1 MKIVTLFLL
10 LISLLVANDGPFTLR
25 KKDTISN
32 LEAKI
37 IAQIAVDILHKDV
50 NIFVAGDF
58 KSFMVLN
65 MDGFRVTKNCQEAN
79 FIFISKENIDDMNLC
94 ENKKAIHFTNS
105 RELFN
110 NNRDFIGLFYWFKS
124 RPNITFSS
132 KRLEEKVTILPS
144 SYGRFIEE
152 F

>member
-1 MKIVTLFLL
+1 MKIFTLL
-10 LISLLVANDGPFTLR
+10 LLFISLLVANDGPFTLR
-25 KKDTISN
+25 KKDTIHD

-58 KSFMVLN
+58 RNFMVLD
-65 MDGFRVTKNCQEAN
+65 MDGFRVTRNCQEAN
-79 FIFISKENIDDMNLC
+79 FIFISKENVDDMNLC
-94 ENKKAIHFTNS
+94 DNRKAIYFTNS

-110 NNRDFIGLFYWFKS
+110 NNKDFIGLLYWFKS

-132 KRLEEKVTILPS
+132 KRLEAKLTMLPS
-144 SYGRFIEE
+144 SYRRFIEE